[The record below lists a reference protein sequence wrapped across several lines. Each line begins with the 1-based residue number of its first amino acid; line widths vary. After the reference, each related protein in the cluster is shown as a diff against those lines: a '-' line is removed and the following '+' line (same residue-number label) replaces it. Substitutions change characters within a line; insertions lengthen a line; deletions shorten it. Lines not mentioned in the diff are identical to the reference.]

1 MGQSYETH
9 QSRADAM
16 ANSAED
22 KIQSLKRKVEDAA
35 STAADEGGKML
46 RNAGEKAEDAVAATR
61 RFVEEQPWVA
71 LGAVAVVACAAG
83 ALWRL
88 SSARRSDD
96 LMDRISSY
104 VEPGYRALRRRI

>member
-1 MGQSYETH
+1 MGQSYESY
-9 QSRADAM
+9 QSRADA
-16 ANSAED
+16 AASNAED

-35 STAADEGGKML
+35 STAAEEGGKAL
-46 RNAGEKAEDAVAATR
+46 KSAGQTAEDALTATR

-83 ALWRL
+83 VLWRL
-88 SSARRSDD
+88 SSTRRNDD
-96 LMDRISSY
+96 ILDRISNY